1 MEEIKNI
8 MQTIADSLVDYVLN
22 ENNEEE

>member
-8 MQTIADSLVDYVLN
+8 MQTIADSIVGYAAN
-22 ENNEEE
+22 KSEEE